1 MAVGINSVREICI
14 RCPLAMTPELLQVR
28 LLQNGH
34 GFAEWRGGQRD
45 LTPLVVEGGGGAEG
59 SITPGVGGGEGVGR
73 GI

>member
-34 GFAEWRGGQRD
+34 RFAEWRGWPEGSNTSGGGQRD
-45 LTPLVVEGGGGAEG
+45 LIPLAVEKVDR
-59 SITPGVGGGEGVGR
+59 SNTLLS
-73 GI
+73 